1 MKRVKSSKFN
11 LFRNLIN
18 SINGFIEVTK
28 NETPM
33 KAELLLFAA
42 GTILLLL
49 LPMPFAYRAVLFV
62 SLFFPILG
70 ELINSAIERTVD
82 LVTLEYHDLAKAAKD
97 AASAVVLV
105 SLALTGVIWAVVL
118 YLVYIGG

>member
-1 MKRVKSSKFN
+1 MNRVKSGKFN
-11 LFRNLIN
+11 LLRNLIN

-33 KAELLLFAA
+33 KAELLLFMT

-49 LPMPFAYRAVLFV
+49 LPMPFIYRAVLFV
-62 SLFFPILG
+62 SLFLPILA

-97 AASAVVLV
+97 AASAIVLI
-105 SLALTGVIWAVVL
+105 SLALTGIIWAVVL
-118 YLVYIGG
+118 YLVCIGG